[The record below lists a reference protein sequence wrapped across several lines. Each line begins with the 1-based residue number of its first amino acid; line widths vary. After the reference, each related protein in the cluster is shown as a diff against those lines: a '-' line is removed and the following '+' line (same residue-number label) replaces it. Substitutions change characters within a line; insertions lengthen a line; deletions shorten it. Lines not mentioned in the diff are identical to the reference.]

1 MSGGSAARDGGG
13 GVGGTPSSGDVGGG
27 GGGGGGGGSSSRDD
41 GALSAALL
49 ASPAPASALP
59 ILLTRHARAPSGG
72 KPSSSDL
79 FDCNICLDTATEP
92 VITMCGHLYC
102 WPCIYKWL
110 ELRRESDGAFCPIC
124 KAEIS
129 SDRMIPVYGR
139 GQRSRVDPRQRA
151 PPKEALPPRPP
162 GQRPASSGSSGRQ
175 SGQPRGSEA
184 AQPPL
189 AAAGAQAGAGAPGLG
204 FLPTVLGFQFNA
216 SAVGDEPGGEQ
227 LSPEQVQQ
235 AFLSRLLL
243 LLGSFVILCLLLF

>member
-1 MSGGSAARDGGG
+1 MSEGLKR
-13 GVGGTPSSGDVGGG
+13 
-27 GGGGGGGGSSSRDD
+27 R
-41 GALSAALL
+41 
-49 ASPAPASALP
+49 
-59 ILLTRHARAPSGG
+59 
-72 KPSSSDL
+72 PSSSDL

-129 SDRMIPVYGR
+129 SDRMIP
-139 GQRSRVDPRQRA
+139 
-151 PPKEALPPRPP
+151 
-162 GQRPASSGSSGRQ
+162 
-175 SGQPRGSEA
+175 
-184 AQPPL
+184 
-189 AAAGAQAGAGAPGLG
+189 
-204 FLPTVLGFQFNA
+204 FNA